1 MTNFC
6 ASRLLAPVR
15 HGAVVL
21 ALTAL
26 AGCGLAGIGTTGS
39 DATPSAQ
46 VSGGVAT
53 APVASTPAPSEST
66 PVESTPAQAEN
77 TPVPAESTP
86 PQTESTPME
95 TGTAEKAA
103 APVAPGGVLVD
114 GSTVSS
120 ELTRAGQ
127 RDKFTLDLG
136 DAREFWVTDM
146 EGTDIQFQVYSEV
159 DGEPLGPAPASL
171 SYGTSLFKLTK
182 VGKHR
187 LEVWGNTNVVGAYSF
202 RIATVKVRTFP
213 AAIGLKIGEGS
224 PAGAGRLDP
233 PGRIDR
239 FEFDADGATAIKIMG
254 GQCGNIDMELFDA
267 AQKSVAEARQPY
279 PLCGNEFEIPLANA
293 SGRYA
298 LVVRAGAAKAGTY
311 SFQIARA
318 G

>member
-1 MTNFC
+1 MTNFS

-21 ALTAL
+21 ALAAL
-26 AGCGLAGIGTTGS
+26 AGCGLAGVGGS
-39 DATPSAQ
+39 GGDATPSAQ
-46 VSGGVAT
+46 VNGGATT
-53 APVASTPAPSEST
+53 APVESTPVPSEST
-66 PVESTPAQAEN
+66 PVESTPAQ
-77 TPVPAESTP
+77 
-86 PQTESTPME
+86 TESTPVQPE
-95 TGTAEKAA
+95 STPVESGTADKAA
-103 APVAPGGVLVD
+103 APVAPGGTLVD

-127 RDKFTLDLG
+127 KDKFTLDLG

-146 EGTDIQFQVYSEV
+146 EGADIQFQVFSEV

-182 VGKHR
+182 VGGHR
-187 LEVWGNTNVVGAYSF
+187 LEVWGGTNVVGPYSF

-239 FEFDADGATAIKIMG
+239 FEFDADGATAIKIIG
-254 GQCGNIDMELFDA
+254 GQCGDIAMELFDA

-279 PLCGNEFEIPLANA
+279 PLCGNEFEIPLA
-293 SGRYA
+293 SGTGRYA
-298 LVVRAGAAKAGTY
+298 LVVRSPAAKAGTY
-311 SFQIARA
+311 SFQIVRA